1 MYANVSFSVRANLL
15 FSRQIKY
22 DDDDDTCRYPDMC
35 VGLSVSILEA
45 VPRDDHCCF
54 YTFQTHPLGLYHQPW
69 RQLSLTVRQPEKV
82 CLCTTYITE
91 RIEILTVHF
100 YYSFGVNY
108 YY

>member
-1 MYANVSFSVRANLL
+1 MGRSVCL
-15 FSRQIKY
+15 SV
-22 DDDDDTCRYPDMC
+22 C
-35 VGLSVSILEA
+35 LSVSILEA

-54 YTFQTHPLGLYHQPW
+54 YTFQIDPLHLYQH
-69 RQLSLTVRQPEKV
+69 QLSLTVRQPEKV